1 MDDGPTVIDDAAER
15 AAVRAQA
22 RRIGVKATI
31 GTALLLAIILLVP

>member
-1 MDDGPTVIDDAAER
+1 MVIDDAAER

-31 GTALLLAIILLVP
+31 GTAFLVVILLLVP